1 LQRPLFFGDQRSEH
15 IQRCRGF
22 VLLDARPLHGNN
34 GWMPTIPSA
43 QRHRALLAFQSY
55 ALPQPARIRL
65 LLAAWVGLL
74 VALSLAW
81 MHVSAPSA
89 IPRAVAVVVLALV
102 ITIVWRMPLWPR
114 GTSLCWTGSQWCLGQ
129 GVLASEHR
137 IDLAQLAVLMDGQ
150 SWLLLQAQRGP
161 APERS
166 QWLLV
171 ARASNPER
179 WLDIRRV
186 LYSSLAAEPQDIHPV

>member
-1 LQRPLFFGDQRSEH
+1 MGTMALYADDSFRAAPSCALGVSVLCTASARTHPAAAGSLGRSARGAFFG
-15 IQRCRGF
+15 
-22 VLLDARPLHGNN
+22 VDACLG
-34 GWMPTIPSA
+34 T
-43 QRHRALLAFQSY
+43 FCD
-55 ALPQPARIRL
+55 PAR
-65 LLAAWVGLL
+65 G
-74 VALSLAW
+74 
-81 MHVSAPSA
+81 
-89 IPRAVAVVVLALV
+89 AVAVLALV

-161 APERS
+161 APERC

-186 LYSSLAAEPQDIHPV
+186 LYSSFAAEPQDIHPV